1 MINNHS
7 VERSEERRIFLSE
20 PWDREHAII
29 ETRDFA
35 AQAGFGKTDQA
46 MISVAAAELCA
57 NILRYAGKG
66 ELFLRIVRKPDR
78 VGLEMRAVDKGPGIR
93 NVEKAME
100 ENFTTTKG
108 SLGLGLS
115 SVKRIMDDFVI
126 ESSQG
131 VGTRIT
137 ACKWR

>member
-1 MINNHS
+1 MNKNRID
-7 VERSEERRIFLSE
+7 EKSEERRILLAE

-46 MISVAAAELCA
+46 IISVAAAELCT

-66 ELFLRIVRKPDR
+66 ELFLRIVRKLDR
-78 VGLEMRAVDKGPGIR
+78 VGIEMRAVDKGPGIG

-126 ESSQG
+126 ESSRG
-131 VGTRIT
+131 AGTRIT